1 MKNIVTAGFL
11 ALSFLVSSCAT
22 MLKGTTD
29 QVTVISDPP
38 GAQVTSND
46 VLVGVT
52 PMSFTVESKRDLN
65 LQVSKDGYQPQTIE
79 NEATFRWGYE
89 VWAFLVYIIPGVV
102 DCADGAAW
110 GHDNLVMTTHL
121 TPIAQPSPAAPTAAT
136 PATVAP
142 VATTVA
148 TVPATTKP

>member
-46 VLVGVT
+46 SLLGVT
-52 PMSFTVESKRDLN
+52 PVTFTVESKRDFLN
-65 LQVSKDGYQPQTIE
+65 LQVSKDGFLSTPDALRMKRRSDG
-79 NEATFRWGYE
+79 ATRWG
-89 VWAFLVYIIPGVV
+89 FLAYLIPGIVWTALMEQRG
-102 DCADGAAW
+102 D
-110 GHDNLVMTTHL
+110 T
-121 TPIAQPSPAAPTAAT
+121 IISP
-136 PATVAP
+136 
-142 VATTVA
+142 
-148 TVPATTKP
+148 